1 MPKLKPNTRLPSATE
16 NARINTGIADD
27 EDSPEFSSKGFSKAM
42 PASEI
47 FPPETMQALV
57 AMKRPSGR
65 PKSET
70 PKVFTAIRL
79 DADVLAQ
86 FKATGKG
93 WQTRMNAALRQFIV
107 EHPLQ
112 G

>member
-1 MPKLKPNTRLPSATE
+1 MPKLKVNTRLPTAAEDS
-16 NARINTGIADD
+16 RINTGIAAD
-27 EDSPEFSSKGFSKAM
+27 EDSPEFSSKGFSQAM
-42 PASEI
+42 PVSEI
-47 FPPETMQALV
+47 FPPETVQALV
-57 AMKRPSGR
+57 AMKRSTGR